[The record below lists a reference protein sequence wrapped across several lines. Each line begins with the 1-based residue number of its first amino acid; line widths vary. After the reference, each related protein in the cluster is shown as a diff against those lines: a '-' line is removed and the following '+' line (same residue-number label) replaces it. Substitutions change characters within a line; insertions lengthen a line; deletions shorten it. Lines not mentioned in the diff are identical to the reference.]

1 MMFSNN
7 VTQWNSY
14 TWFYYLGIFLF
25 TTHIF
30 IYGIGIDLSYFGLL
44 LLWIGWKQPSLY
56 NWVFYLLWVFL
67 IIDIFA
73 TVHRLKTVLGFGSPD
88 DISEALTDVPTE
100 SLQDD
105 TQEEPQDDE

>member
-73 TVHRLKTVLGFGSPD
+73 TVHRLKTVLGF
-88 DISEALTDVPTE
+88 VPTE
-100 SLQDD
+100 AP
-105 TQEEPQDDE
+105 QEEPTEEPTETPQEDE